1 MSRLLISIGL
11 VAIVYPIAMIITRLI
26 FKKSVMYKVAQ
37 AIIILVLL
45 VSFDMSFVGQTGAIH
60 NLWAVPLNLFAG
72 TYVFFQIRKQLTLPL
87 SQSIQQVQKMSKGE
101 LNFHVKPTQNQSEL
115 GILNNSI
122 YELNLNLRRVI
133 SEIQANTKNLASSSQ
148 HLSSISE
155 ELSQGASEQAS
166 NLEEVSATF
175 EEITA
180 TLSDSLN
187 KAHRTGQTTLEVKQG
202 VMGMVMGLQA
212 AMGSYDE
219 IGQKIE
225 GVNSIAFQTNILA
238 LNAAVEA
245 ARAGDHGLGFAVVAD
260 EVRKLADDSK
270 NLANSVGELS
280 KSNKNDAIAAEQ
292 NIAALLPK
300 LEESTMSVQDIVR
313 ATNEQANGVNQ
324 VNSALQ
330 QMNVVT
336 QQNASAS
343 EEMAANAEELAA
355 QAESLEDLIAFFKL
369 K

>member
-1 MSRLLISIGL
+1 MNRLLISIGL
-11 VAIVYPIAMIITRLI
+11 IIIVYPIAMFITRLI
-26 FKKSVMYKVAQ
+26 FKRSVMYKVAQ

-60 NLWAVPLNLFAG
+60 NLWAVPLNLIAG
-72 TYVFFQIRKQLTLPL
+72 TVVFFLIKKQLTVPL
-87 SQSIQQVQKMSKGE
+87 SESIEQVQKMSKGE
-101 LNFHVKPTQNQSEL
+101 LNFHIKPSQNQSEL

-133 SEIQANTKNLASSSQ
+133 SEIRANSRNLASSSQ

-180 TLSDSLN
+180 TLSDSFA
-187 KAHRTGQTTLEVKQG
+187 KAQATGKTTLEVKQG
-202 VMGMVMGLQA
+202 VMGMVQNLQS

-245 ARAGDHGLGFAVVAD
+245 ARAGQYGLGFAVVAD

-270 NLANSVGELS
+270 NLANSVAELS
-280 KSNKNDAIAAEQ
+280 KANKNDATLTER
-292 NIAALLPK
+292 NIASLLPK
-300 LEESTMSVQDIVR
+300 LEESTTSVQDIVR
-313 ATNEQANGVNQ
+313 ATTEQTNGVNQ

-355 QAESLEDLIAFFKL
+355 QAQSLEDLISYFKL
-369 K
+369 